1 MYFHAAVEAGM
12 IIRYNQSNVDDERR
26 VFVPISSFY
35 KFILMRQFSDCWL
48 LSKMS
53 AGCAECRKPSSFKK
67 NRFHY
72 WRSPNNGW
80 AGQRSLDPTH
90 KNLQFLALPK
100 HVQTAVLFSLP
111 TGRLQSYGL
120 WSNTGRISQLN
131 IIRMRIWEIVFEI
144 LPLFCLLQKINI
156 LLKITV

>member
-1 MYFHAAVEAGM
+1 M
-12 IIRYNQSNVDDERR
+12 
-26 VFVPISSFY
+26 
-35 KFILMRQFSDCWL
+35 
-48 LSKMS
+48 MS
-53 AGCAECRKPSSFKK
+53 AVCLSPFQAFINSSWWGSLVTADFCQKCLQVAKNAGNHLVLK

-90 KNLQFLALPK
+90 KNFQFLTLGALPK